1 MRVHSVQSTIAWRYY
16 SGLLLTFWLCL
27 VLTNMLEVLPEAHAV
42 ENHSVQTAGLP
53 DVQTDMPPTKFKD
66 INEDTGDEWID
77 TIQRGM
83 TFTVD
88 STARWLDQFFGDA
101 RAFDDQPAY
110 AESSAIAIGRASI
123 GPKWDEANGW
133 KSTSSL
139 RARFYLPNTDNRIS
153 AIIGRFDA
161 ENFLAGVEEPR
172 PALIQGFSSENDL
185 LIGLGYDP
193 IIRDRQRL
201 SLGAGFR
208 GGLAFDPYLRA
219 RYLVQR
225 SLTGRSQFRW
235 QSVGF
240 WRGSDGLGVTQRLD
254 YETGIGRKFLGR
266 LSGRGTYAERSEGIR
281 WRNSA
286 SLFYLYS
293 DDKAYAAE
301 VWTLGETNKGVPVE
315 DYGVRGIYR
324 TRFLREWFFVE
335 GWVGTHWLREHVEQ
349 KRSSQWMAGFKF
361 EILFGRPIMQRGR
374 QRLQ

>member
-1 MRVHSVQSTIAWRYY
+1 M
-16 SGLLLTFWLCL
+16 LLTFWLCL
-27 VLTNMLEVLPEAHAV
+27 VLINRLEILSEAHAV
-42 ENHSVQTAGLP
+42 ENRSVQSVGLSAT
-53 DVQTDMPPTKFKD
+53 QTDLPPVKTKDASK
-66 INEDTGDEWID
+66 DTGDEWVD
-77 TIQRGM
+77 TIQHGM

-88 STARWLDQFFGDA
+88 TTARWLDQFFGDA

-110 AESSAIAIGRASI
+110 AEGTATSIGRVSI
-123 GPKWDEANGW
+123 GPKWDEADGW
-133 KSTSSL
+133 NTTSSL

-161 ENFLAGVEEPR
+161 ENFLTGAEDTR
-172 PALIQGFSSENDL
+172 PALIQSFNSENDVL
-185 LIGLGYDP
+185 VGLGYDP
-193 IIRDRQRL
+193 VIRNRQRL

-208 GGLAFDPYLRA
+208 GGLAFDPYVRA
-219 RYLVQR
+219 RYLVQKEM
-225 SLTGRSQFRW
+225 TARSQFRW

-240 WRGSDGLGVTQRLD
+240 WRISDGLGVTRRLD
-254 YETGIGRKFLGR
+254 YETGIGKKFLGR
-266 LSGRGTYAERSEGIR
+266 LSGRGTYAERFEGIR

-286 SLFYLYS
+286 NLFYLYS

-301 VWTLGETNKGVPVE
+301 VWTLGETNKGVSVE

-361 EILFGRPIMQRGR
+361 EILFGRPIMQRGL